1 MRKKGVHG
9 DWQELLE
16 GKTINLRIAEKEDVQ
31 LLSKWFNDVRFIGD
45 YQAFPTQASED
56 QVEQQVLERRLYG
69 HEWVDFI
76 VEKKDG
82 TSIGE
87 TVYYLVAPNFGW
99 IEIGYAIVEGERG
112 KGYGTEVIQVLTDY
126 LFLSRDI
133 PRIQAMISKSN
144 LASKRVL
151 EKAGFKKEGTMRMAL
166 WNSKGEWED
175 GCLYSILRN
184 EWKEPRTLKPK

>member
-1 MRKKGVHG
+1 
-9 DWQELLE
+9 
-16 GKTINLRIAEKEDVQ
+16 
-31 LLSKWFNDVRFIGD
+31 
-45 YQAFPTQASED
+45 
-56 QVEQQVLERRLYG
+56 
-69 HEWVDFI
+69 VDFI

-112 KGYGTEVIQVLTDY
+112 KGYGTEVFQVLTDY

-133 PRIQAMISKSN
+133 PRVQAMISKSN